1 MRIARDLGY
10 TLSELTQR
18 LPHEEL
24 QLWALLYE
32 VEYKEEQEAYRKA
45 RRR

>member
-10 TLSELTQR
+10 TLSDLTQR
-18 LPHEEL
+18 ITREEV
-24 QLWALLYE
+24 QLWAVLYE
-32 VEYKEEQEAYRKA
+32 VEFQEEEESMKKA

>member
-10 TLSELTQR
+10 TLSDLTQKIT
-18 LPHEEL
+18 PEEV
-24 QLWALLYE
+24 QLWAALYE
-32 VEYKEEQEAYRKA
+32 VESQEKEESIKKT

>member
-10 TLSELTQR
+10 TLSDLTQR
-18 LPHEEL
+18 ITHEEV
-24 QLWALLYE
+24 QLWAALYE
-32 VEYKEEQEAYRKA
+32 VEFQEEEESIKKA